1 MRGSCAEVERP
12 SPHCVSSHTHQNFV
26 NKRSPEVHA
35 QEHSIEATVVM
46 TTLTYVVR
54 VACTPSSIDL
64 GAY

>member
-12 SPHCVSSHTHQNFV
+12 SPHCVSHTHQNFV

-54 VACTPSSIDL
+54 VACSIDL